1 MKDLLLKEKLMFKGI
16 YSADKS
22 SGIKRQQHFT
32 TRHNSGCK
40 KEVLTYFW
48 RLPNGMKSPGI
59 AGILIVEIRIFVIVT
74 GRFVFRIL

>member
-48 RLPNGMKSPGI
+48 RLPNGMESTRVM
-59 AGILIVEIRIFVIVT
+59 GILIIEIGIVAIIT
-74 GRFVFRIL
+74 

>member
-48 RLPNGMKSPGI
+48 RLPNGMESTGVMRILIIEIGIVAII
-59 AGILIVEIRIFVIVT
+59 AGVFIFKIL
-74 GRFVFRIL
+74 